1 MKFKYFSFPKDI
13 YIFILIPFKIIYF
26 RQKINKIGFNTILSG
41 LEGNSFTRL
50 ANEKFLSKF
59 NKFYKVS
66 TFFLVRIFK
75 DPNPCM
81 LRSLI
86 LYGLCNKYNI
96 KASLITGVSKKEDVL
111 TGHSWLEING
121 DPINENRTYISNF
134 TIIYKI

>member
-13 YIFILIPFKIIYF
+13 YIFILILFKIIYF
-26 RQKINKIGFNTILSG
+26 RQKVNKIGFNTILSG

-50 ANEKFLSKF
+50 ADEKFLSKF

-96 KASLITGVSKKEDVL
+96 KASLITGVSKKEGVL
-111 TGHSWLEING
+111 IGHSWLEIDG
-121 DPINENRTYISNF
+121 IPINENKTFINNF
-134 TIIYKI
+134 TIIYEI

>member
-1 MKFKYFSFPKDI
+1 LKFKYFSFPKDI